1 VLIYT
6 IALQIL
12 GIILTLSFTQALAI
26 MLGGSLGAL
35 MRFIVSGTITAK
47 LGTSFPYGTLT
58 VNVLGSFVMGF
69 LAMFLVERMGLD
81 PLLRL
86 GIFVGFLGAF
96 TTFSTFSMET
106 MNLFEQ
112 GESVRALT
120 NMFIS
125 VGLSVLAVWLGAV
138 LGKQLG

>member
-1 VLIYT
+1 MIYT
-6 IALQIL
+6 ITLYLL
-12 GIILTLSFTQALAI
+12 GIILTLSFSQAFVL

-35 MRFIVSGTITAK
+35 MRFVVSGSITEK

-81 PLLRL
+81 PLLKL

-112 GESVRALT
+112 GESVRALA
-120 NMFIS
+120 NMFLN
-125 VGLSVLAVWLGAV
+125 VVLSVLAVWLGV
-138 LGKQLG
+138 MLGKQLGS